1 MLGRLTVQ
9 NYLLIDRLD
18 LALGPGLTVVTGETG
33 SGKSIL
39 LGALGL
45 LLGDRAEGELLR
57 DPSKRCVIE
66 MESALEG
73 LPAGVL
79 AWCRE
84 NGLPE
89 DDPLVLRRQLEPGG
103 RSRAFV
109 NDTPVRLEQLREL
122 GGMLVHVHS
131 QHQALLLHAPAFHL
145 GLVDQFAGTTAEAR
159 ELEAAY
165 QVWHRVKEQL
175 EQAREQAGK
184 AAGERDFLEFQHQE
198 LQAARLQAGEGEELE
213 QALARAEH
221 SGEIARALEDLE
233 QGIRSEGGTG
243 GQLGGMRQMLAKAA
257 RLDPA
262 IQGLSE
268 RLRAVGIE
276 LEDMA
281 GEAAKLRDGLTLD
294 PREAERLRERWDLLV
309 RLQQKHRVPH
319 TEALIALREDLGA
332 RLARMDGLD
341 SGLKDLEAREAEQF
355 RHATQRAR
363 ALSEKRQQVL
373 IPVSREAERRCRE
386 LGLPHAVFR
395 FQHAAME
402 LRADGMDRV
411 RALFSANKDRPA
423 APLERTAS
431 GGELGRVMLALIGMA
446 AASKELPTVIFD
458 EIDTGVSGETADRV
472 GAQLLEMARH
482 RQVIAI
488 SHLPQMASK
497 ADTHLLVTKEMV
509 DAATESR
516 IRPLNA
522 EERVVALARML
533 SGKKIG
539 KAAVENARALL
550 KDR

>member
-1 MLGRLTVQ
+1 MLGRLTVR

-18 LALGPGLTVVTGETG
+18 LELGPGLTVITGETG

-39 LGALGL
+39 IGALGL

-57 DPSKRCVIE
+57 DPSKRCVVE
-66 MESALEG
+66 MESALAG
-73 LPAGVL
+73 LPAGVP

-84 NGLPE
+84 NGLPV

-131 QHQALLLHAPAFHL
+131 QHQALLLHSAAFHL

-159 ELEAAY
+159 ELAEAY
-165 QVWHRVKEQL
+165 QAWHRVKEQL
-175 EQAREQAGK
+175 EQAREEAGK

-198 LQAARLQAGEGEELE
+198 LQAARLQAGEGEQLE
-213 QALARAEH
+213 QALARTEH
-221 SGEIARALEDLE
+221 AGEIATSLESLE
-233 QGIRSEGGTG
+233 QGIRSERGAG
-243 GQLGGMRQMLAKAA
+243 GQLAGLRQSLAKAA

-262 IQGLSE
+262 IQALLE

-281 GEAAKLRDGLTLD
+281 GEAAKLQDALSLD
-294 PREAERLRERWDLLV
+294 PRDAERLRERWDLLV
-309 RLQQKHRVPH
+309 RLQHKHRVPH
-319 TEALIALREDLGA
+319 ADALIALREELGA
-332 RLARMDGLD
+332 RLAHMNGLD
-341 SGLKDLEAREAEQF
+341 SGLKELENREAELL
-355 RHATQRAR
+355 RHATQRAQ

-373 IPVSREAERRCRE
+373 VPVSQEAERRCHE
-386 LGLPHAVFR
+386 LGLPDAVFR
-395 FQHAAME
+395 FEHAATE
-402 LRADGMDRV
+402 LRADGLDRV
-411 RALFSANKDRPA
+411 RALFSANKDRAA

-431 GGELGRVMLALIGMA
+431 GGELGRVMLVLIGMS
-446 AASKELPTVIFD
+446 AASKEWPTVIFD

-472 GAQLLEMARH
+472 GAQLQAMARQ

-497 ADTHLLVTKEMV
+497 ADTHLLVTKETV

-516 IRPLNA
+516 IRPLDA
-522 EERVVALARML
+522 TERVEALARML

-539 KAAVENARALL
+539 KAAVENAKALL